1 MMPSR
6 RKKWTESEE
15 RTLIDRYGEM
25 VSDGTLAKMKTRE
38 KKFKPIACYVNSVHH
53 VRDPIAYRW
62 QWSWKDVSTKVQNMR
77 HQYLL
82 VKQKIKKQQPECNSG
97 GGGGGGGPDGG
108 GSSGGGSGECC
119 EEEFDWMEGLAH
131 WSNFLRYKEVFGDVE
146 IVSNSG
152 NDLVVSVNGDGENG
166 GRFVGSGRGMGL
178 VDFGQLG
185 HSDGDFG
192 AGIDGVE
199 NAVMGLGFEF
209 DGEEGEENFNRCDR
223 LRQDGDDKFVFEE
236 VEQNGHNLKKRK
248 KKREVSTGLGKK
260 KAWAFLGNQLGKL
273 KKMEARLEHREAE
286 RERDRRRSENF
297 RMECEQEREQKWE
310 EWANKK
316 ETQEKTREKLK
327 KQRILEWEALEK
339 ESEERERRRKED
351 ELIHEREWEERMN
364 RRRTEW
370 KTRIDEM
377 LAHHRAEMGQ
387 MQTRILHEQQ
397 SLTSQLLGIVSQW
410 PAHPAGQSDHT
421 SASNHYLSQMMQNLH
436 HVNILVHDD
445 ARVDGENQD
454 DQYIL
459 DG

>member
-1 MMPSR
+1 MMSSR

-25 VSDGTLAKMKTRE
+25 VSHGTLAKMKTRE

-53 VRDPIAYRW
+53 LQDPIAYRW

-77 HQYLL
+77 HQYIL
-82 VKQKIKKQQPECNSG
+82 VKQKIKKQQAECNSG
-97 GGGGGGGPDGG
+97 GGGGGGG
-108 GSSGGGSGECC
+108 SGECS

-131 WSNFLRYKEVFGDVE
+131 WSNFLRYKDIFGDVE
-146 IVSNSG
+146 IVSNRG
-152 NDLVVSVNGDGENG
+152 NDLMVSVNGDGENG
-166 GRFVGSGRGMGL
+166 GGFVGSGRGMGL
-178 VDFGQLG
+178 LEFGQLG

-199 NAVMGLGFEF
+199 NGVMGLGFEY
-209 DGEEGEENFNRCDR
+209 DVEEGRENFNSNDR
-223 LRQDGDDKFVFEE
+223 LRQNGDDKFVCEG
-236 VEQNGHNLKKRK
+236 VEQSGHNLKKRKK

-260 KAWAFLGNQLGKL
+260 KAWAFLCNQLGKL
-273 KKMEARLEHREAE
+273 KEMEARFEHGEAA
-286 RERDRRRSENF
+286 RERDRQGSENF
-297 RMECEQEREQKWE
+297 RMECEQEREWKWE

-316 ETQEKTREKLK
+316 ETKGKTREKLK

-339 ESEERERRRKED
+339 ESEERERRRKEE

-370 KTRIDEM
+370 KMRIDEM
-377 LAHHRAEMGQ
+377 FGHHRAAMGQ

-397 SLTSQLLGIVSQW
+397 NLMSQLLGIVSQW
-410 PAHPAGQSDHT
+410 TAHPAGLSDHT
-421 SASNHYLSQMMQNLH
+421 NASNHYLSQMMQNLH
-436 HVNILVHDD
+436 HVNSLVHDD
-445 ARVDGENQD
+445 ARVEGENQD
-454 DQYIL
+454 DQFIV